1 MQQQSWQIIAQAIKQ
16 AQATNSWK
24 ELGEQLSAARK
35 EYAKMIADRGVEL
48 KEIKPSMLRRC
59 FAHDYSKPGS
69 YMITIVA
76 ADREAMP
83 FGRVECTDSN
93 LKNAHFVPSKVGE
106 AMLECLKD
114 IQKYYPMVE
123 VHKAQLM
130 PDHMHLILVVHA
142 PIMSK
147 NNVPT
152 HIGNVIGGY
161 KKGCNRAYWATFS
174 MGEPSNTREASTRE
188 ASTREMHTR
197 EASTTEMSTM
207 EASTME
213 MSTMEASTMTGVCS
227 FPEQKKHLPSNASS
241 GRPPIWSKG
250 YTDTIITGKQHMAT
264 EEAYL
269 DDNPRRLAIKR
280 KHRDLFRTIYHVK
293 VGNYEY
299 AAIGNVFLLRKA
311 WKECVQ
317 FHHWEHL
324 CPPGFQPCTKDWHCN
339 RFYKVEADGNTRY
352 YSAGEPL
359 NTTSLNTTP
368 LNTTPLNATPLNS
381 NGVKPFPGASGVK
394 PFLGTSG
401 VKPFLGAKSEADAH
415 TEQLLKAGD
424 QGAVFASPFIS
435 EREKAVRNA
444 LLTMGCPYIRLTKEG
459 FTDLYTPSKS
469 EFYACAEGNLLIL
482 APWGDRK
489 RKEKITRAECK
500 ELNKQAYNLCRHDLD
515 MLIIQADGFDNIIE
529 LKED

>member
-59 FAHDYSKPGS
+59 FAHDYTQPGS

-106 AMLECLKD
+106 AMLECLRD

-174 MGEPSNTREASTRE
+174 MGEPSNT
-188 ASTREMHTR
+188 
-197 EASTTEMSTM
+197 M

-213 MSTMEASTMTGVCS
+213 MSTMEASAMSGVCS

-339 RFYKVEADGNTRY
+339 RFYKVEADGSTRY

-359 NTTSLNTTP
+359 NTTPLNTTLLNSISLNTTSQ
-368 LNTTPLNATPLNS
+368 NS
-381 NGVKPFPGASGVK
+381 N
-394 PFLGTSG
+394 G

-415 TEQLLKAGD
+415 TERLLKAGD

-515 MLIIQADGFDNIIE
+515 MSIIQADGFDNIIE

>member
-59 FAHDYSKPGS
+59 FAHDYTQPGS

-76 ADREAMP
+76 ENRKSLP
-83 FGRVECTDSN
+83 FGKLRYNRSN
-93 LKNAHFVPSKVGE
+93 PKAAYIEYTPEGK
-106 AMLECLKD
+106 AMLECQQG
-114 IQKYYPMVE
+114 ISANYPMVE
-123 VHKAQLM
+123 VRKAQLM

-142 PIMSK
+142 PIVSK
-147 NNVPT
+147 NGKPQ
-152 HIGNVIGGY
+152 HLGQIIAGY
-161 KKGCNRAYWATFS
+161 KKGCNRAYWALNSAGEPLNTTFS
-174 MGEPSNTREASTRE
+174 GAN
-188 ASTREMHTR
+188 
-197 EASTTEMSTM
+197 
-207 EASTME
+207 
-213 MSTMEASTMTGVCS
+213 GVKP
-227 FPEQKKHLPSNASS
+227 FPGAKQS
-241 GRPPIWSKG
+241 IWARG

-269 DDNPRRLAIKR
+269 DDNPHRLAIKQM
-280 KHRDLFRTIYHVK
+280 HRELFRTVYHVR
-293 VGNYEY
+293 VGEYEY

-339 RFYKVEADGNTRY
+339 RFYKVEADGSTRY
-352 YSAGEPL
+352 YSAGE
-359 NTTSLNTTP
+359 P

-381 NGVKPFPGASGVK
+381 
-394 PFLGTSG
+394 TSLNCTSLNTTPLNATLLNSNG

-482 APWGDRK
+482 APWGERK

-515 MLIIQADGFDNIIE
+515 MSIIQADGFDNIIE